1 MERISELTPEN
12 FDRAI
17 QIKDGRLKAIFFWGR
32 QCPNCEIAKRHLE
45 EHHVEV
51 LKSDMD
57 WYHVNTYEHS
67 DLGIRFG
74 LHGIP
79 TFLFF
84 RDERPLGRVTS
95 FPGWE
100 PFAEVLEKLVLKK
113 EKADSPI

>member
-1 MERISELTPEN
+1 MANLAFLNRIQELTPEN
-12 FDRAI
+12 FDPAVLAQDDRVKI
-17 QIKDGRLKAIFFWGR
+17 IFFWGL

-45 EHHVEV
+45 EHHIEA
-51 LKSDMD
+51 LMPQFD
-57 WYHVNTYEHS
+57 WFHVNTYLHS

-84 RDERPLGRVTS
+84 KNGRPLGRITS

-100 PFAEVLEKLVLKK
+100 PFSDVLGRFRE
-113 EKADSPI
+113 A